1 MMSIP
6 NILTLLRI
14 FLTPIF
20 IICLFSE
27 IFGAQLW
34 ALVIFIVASITDA
47 YDGYFARKND
57 MVTDTGRFLD
67 PLADKILLSSA
78 FISFSI
84 MGLIDIWMVA
94 LIIFRDL
101 FVTGLRV
108 LMSRKGLI
116 MITSKIAKSK
126 TGVQV
131 GIIIFTLL
139 FLSLKGFNW
148 ILLEDYL
155 IFINEYKYEWTVFC
169 SYYHIYF
176 CRIYNGFPISFLG
189 VMALYFSC
197 FA

>member
-1 MMSIP
+1 MMAIP
-6 NILTLLRI
+6 NILTVMRI

-20 IICLFSE
+20 IICLFSDF
-27 IFGAQLW
+27 FGAQLW

-47 YDGYFARKND
+47 YDGYLARKNN
-57 MVTDTGRFLD
+57 MVTNTGRFLD
-67 PLADKILLSSA
+67 PLADKILVSSA

-101 FVTGLRV
+101 FVMGLRF
-108 LMSRKGLI
+108 LMSRRGFI

-139 FLSLKGFNW
+139 FLTLKGFNW
-148 ILLEDYL
+148 VLLEDYL
-155 IFINEYKYEWTVFC
+155 IFINEYEIVYYLTMIAVIFTVYTGY
-169 SYYHIYF
+169 SYIQEN
-176 CRIYNGFPISFLG
+176 RKAIQEIMN
-189 VMALYFSC
+189 
-197 FA
+197 

>member
-6 NILTLLRI
+6 NVLTLFRI
-14 FLTPIF
+14 FLTPVF

-27 IFGAQLW
+27 FFGAQLW

-47 YDGYFARKND
+47 YDGYFARKNN
-57 MVTDTGRFLD
+57 MVTDTGQFLD
-67 PLADKILLSSA
+67 PLADKILVSSA
-78 FISFSI
+78 FISFAI
-84 MGLIDIWMVA
+84 MWLIDFWMVV

-101 FVTGLRV
+101 FVTSLRV
-108 LMSRKGLI
+108 LLSRKGFI

-148 ILLEDYL
+148 VSLKTSFS
-155 IFINEYKYEWTVFC
+155 FINEYQLV
-169 SYYHIYF
+169 YYLTMIAVIFTMYTGYTYVQEN
-176 CRIYNGFPISFLG
+176 RKAIREIMN
-189 VMALYFSC
+189 
-197 FA
+197 

>member
-20 IICLFSE
+20 IICLFSDF
-27 IFGAQLW
+27 FGAQLW
-34 ALVIFIVASITDA
+34 ALIIFIVASISDA

-84 MGLIDIWMVA
+84 MGIIDIWMVA

-155 IFINEYKYEWTVFC
+155 IFINEYKLIYYLTMITVIFTV
-169 SYYHIYF
+169 YTGYTYIQEN
-176 CRIYNGFPISFLG
+176 RKAIQKIMN
-189 VMALYFSC
+189 
-197 FA
+197 

>member
-1 MMSIP
+1 MMAIP
-6 NILTLLRI
+6 NILTVMRI

-20 IICLFSE
+20 IICLFSDF
-27 IFGAQLW
+27 FGAQLW

-47 YDGYFARKND
+47 YDGYLARKNN

-67 PLADKILLSSA
+67 PLADKILVSSA

-101 FVTGLRV
+101 FVMGLRF
-108 LMSRKGLI
+108 LMSRRGFI

-139 FLSLKGFNW
+139 FLTLKGFNW
-148 ILLEDYL
+148 VLLEDYL
-155 IFINEYKYEWTVFC
+155 IFINEYQIVYYLTMIAVIFTV
-169 SYYHIYF
+169 YTGYTYIQEN
-176 CRIYNGFPISFLG
+176 RKAIQEIMN
-189 VMALYFSC
+189 
-197 FA
+197 

>member
-1 MMSIP
+1 MAIP
-6 NILTLLRI
+6 NILTVMRI

-20 IICLFSE
+20 IICLFSDF
-27 IFGAQLW
+27 FGAQLW

-47 YDGYFARKND
+47 YDGYLARKNN

-67 PLADKILLSSA
+67 PLADKILVSSA

-101 FVTGLRV
+101 FVMGLRF
-108 LMSRKGLI
+108 LMSRRGFI

-139 FLSLKGFNW
+139 FLTLKGFNW
-148 ILLEDYL
+148 VLLEDYL
-155 IFINEYKYEWTVFC
+155 IFINEYQLVYYLTMIAVIFTV
-169 SYYHIYF
+169 YTGYAYIQEN
-176 CRIYNGFPISFLG
+176 RKAIQEIMN
-189 VMALYFSC
+189 
-197 FA
+197 

>member
-6 NILTLLRI
+6 NVLTLFRI
-14 FLTPIF
+14 FLTPVF

-27 IFGAQLW
+27 FFGAQLW

-47 YDGYFARKND
+47 YDGYFARKNN
-57 MVTDTGRFLD
+57 MVTDTGQFLD
-67 PLADKILLSSA
+67 PLADKILVSSA
-78 FISFSI
+78 FISFAI
-84 MGLIDIWMVA
+84 MGLIDFWMVV

-101 FVTGLRV
+101 FITSLRV
-108 LMSRKGLI
+108 LLSRKGFI

-148 ILLEDYL
+148 VSLKTSFS
-155 IFINEYKYEWTVFC
+155 FINEYQLV
-169 SYYHIYF
+169 YYLTMIAVIFTMYTGYTYVQEN
-176 CRIYNGFPISFLG
+176 RKAIREIMN
-189 VMALYFSC
+189 
-197 FA
+197 

>member
-1 MMSIP
+1 MMAIP
-6 NILTLLRI
+6 NILTVMRI

-20 IICLFSE
+20 IICLFSDF
-27 IFGAQLW
+27 FGAQLW

-47 YDGYFARKND
+47 YDGYLARKNN

-67 PLADKILLSSA
+67 PLADKILVSSA

-101 FVTGLRV
+101 FVTSLRV
-108 LMSRKGLI
+108 LLSRKGFI

-126 TGVQV
+126 TAVQI

-139 FLSLKGFNW
+139 FLTLKGFNW
-148 ILLEDYL
+148 VLLEDYL
-155 IFINEYKYEWTVFC
+155 IFINEYQLVYYLTMIAVIFTV
-169 SYYHIYF
+169 YTGYTYIQEN
-176 CRIYNGFPISFLG
+176 RKAIQEIMN
-189 VMALYFSC
+189 
-197 FA
+197 

>member
-1 MMSIP
+1 MMAIP
-6 NILTLLRI
+6 NILTVMRI

-20 IICLFSE
+20 IICLFSDF
-27 IFGAQLW
+27 FGAQLW

-47 YDGYFARKND
+47 YDGYLARKNN

-67 PLADKILLSSA
+67 PLADKILVSSA

-101 FVTGLRV
+101 FVMGLRF
-108 LMSRKGLI
+108 LMSRRGFI

-139 FLSLKGFNW
+139 FLTLKGFNW
-148 ILLEDYL
+148 VLLEDYL
-155 IFINEYKYEWTVFC
+155 IFINEYEIVYYLTMIAVIFTV
-169 SYYHIYF
+169 YTGYTYIQEN
-176 CRIYNGFPISFLG
+176 RKAIQEIMN
-189 VMALYFSC
+189 
-197 FA
+197 

>member
-1 MMSIP
+1 MMAIP
-6 NILTLLRI
+6 NILTVMRI

-20 IICLFSE
+20 IICLFSDF
-27 IFGAQLW
+27 FGAQLW

-47 YDGYFARKND
+47 YDGYLARKNN

-67 PLADKILLSSA
+67 PLADKILVSSA

-101 FVTGLRV
+101 FVMGLRF
-108 LMSRKGLI
+108 LMSRRGFI

-139 FLSLKGFNW
+139 FLTLKGFNW
-148 ILLEDYL
+148 VLLEDYL
-155 IFINEYKYEWTVFC
+155 IFINEYQLVYYLTMIAVIFTV
-169 SYYHIYF
+169 YTGYTYIQEN
-176 CRIYNGFPISFLG
+176 RKAIQEIMN
-189 VMALYFSC
+189 
-197 FA
+197 

>member
-1 MMSIP
+1 MMAIP
-6 NILTLLRI
+6 NILTVMRI

-20 IICLFSE
+20 IICLFSDF
-27 IFGAQLW
+27 FGAQLW

-47 YDGYFARKND
+47 YDGYLARKNN

-67 PLADKILLSSA
+67 PLADKILVSSA

-101 FVTGLRV
+101 FVMGLRF
-108 LMSRKGLI
+108 LMSRRGFI

-139 FLSLKGFNW
+139 FLTLKGFNW
-148 ILLEDYL
+148 VLLEDYL
-155 IFINEYKYEWTVFC
+155 IFINEYEVVYYLTMIAVIFTV
-169 SYYHIYF
+169 YTGYAYIQEN
-176 CRIYNGFPISFLG
+176 RKAIQEIMN
-189 VMALYFSC
+189 
-197 FA
+197 

>member
-1 MMSIP
+1 MMAIP
-6 NILTLLRI
+6 NILTVMRI

-20 IICLFSE
+20 IICLFSDF
-27 IFGAQLW
+27 FGAQLW

-47 YDGYFARKND
+47 YDGYFARKNN
-57 MVTDTGRFLD
+57 MVTDTGQFLD

-101 FVTGLRV
+101 FVTSLRV
-108 LMSRKGLI
+108 LLSRKGFI

-126 TGVQV
+126 TAVQI

-139 FLSLKGFNW
+139 FLTLKGFNW
-148 ILLEDYL
+148 VLLEDYL
-155 IFINEYKYEWTVFC
+155 IFINEYQLVYYLTMITVIFTV
-169 SYYHIYF
+169 YTG
-176 CRIYNGFPISFLG
+176 YNYIQENRKAIQEI
-189 VMALYFSC
+189 MN
-197 FA
+197 

>member
-1 MMSIP
+1 MMAIP
-6 NILTLLRI
+6 NILTVMRI

-20 IICLFSE
+20 IICLFSDF
-27 IFGAQLW
+27 FGAQLW

-47 YDGYFARKND
+47 YDGYLARKNN
-57 MVTDTGRFLD
+57 MVTNTGRFLD
-67 PLADKILLSSA
+67 PLADKILVSSA

-101 FVTGLRV
+101 FVMGLRF
-108 LMSRKGLI
+108 LMSRRGFI

-139 FLSLKGFNW
+139 FITLKGFNW
-148 ILLEDYL
+148 VLLEDYL
-155 IFINEYKYEWTVFC
+155 ILINEYQLVYYLTMIAVIFTV
-169 SYYHIYF
+169 YTGYTYIQEN
-176 CRIYNGFPISFLG
+176 RKAIQEIMN
-189 VMALYFSC
+189 
-197 FA
+197 

>member
-1 MMSIP
+1 MMAIP
-6 NILTLLRI
+6 NILTVMRI

-20 IICLFSE
+20 IICLFSDF
-27 IFGAQLW
+27 FGAQLW
-34 ALVIFIVASITDA
+34 ALIIFIVASITDA
-47 YDGYFARKND
+47 YDGYLARKNN
-57 MVTDTGRFLD
+57 MVTDTGQFLD

-101 FVTGLRV
+101 FVMGLRF
-108 LMSRKGLI
+108 LMSRRGFI

-139 FLSLKGFNW
+139 FLTLKGFNW
-148 ILLEDYL
+148 VLLEDYL
-155 IFINEYKYEWTVFC
+155 IFINEYEIVYYLTMIAVIFTV
-169 SYYHIYF
+169 YTGYAYIQEN
-176 CRIYNGFPISFLG
+176 RKAIQEIMN
-189 VMALYFSC
+189 
-197 FA
+197 

>member
-1 MMSIP
+1 MMAIP
-6 NILTLLRI
+6 NILTVMRI

-20 IICLFSE
+20 IICLFSDF
-27 IFGAQLW
+27 FGAQLW

-47 YDGYFARKND
+47 YDGYLARKNN
-57 MVTDTGRFLD
+57 MVTNTGRFLD
-67 PLADKILLSSA
+67 PLADKILVSSA

-101 FVTGLRV
+101 FVMGLRF
-108 LMSRKGLI
+108 LMSRRGFI

-139 FLSLKGFNW
+139 FITLKGFNW
-148 ILLEDYL
+148 VLLEDYL
-155 IFINEYKYEWTVFC
+155 IFINEYQLVYYLTMIAVIFTV
-169 SYYHIYF
+169 YTGYAYIQEN
-176 CRIYNGFPISFLG
+176 RKAIQEIMN
-189 VMALYFSC
+189 
-197 FA
+197 

>member
-1 MMSIP
+1 MMAIP
-6 NILTLLRI
+6 NILTVMRI

-27 IFGAQLW
+27 FFGAQLW

-47 YDGYFARKND
+47 YDGYLARKNN

-67 PLADKILLSSA
+67 PLADKILVSSA

-101 FVTGLRV
+101 FVIVLRF
-108 LMSRKGLI
+108 LMSRRGFI

-131 GIIIFTLL
+131 GIIIFILL
-139 FLSLKGFNW
+139 FLTLKGFHW
-148 ILLEDYL
+148 ALLEDYI
-155 IFINEYKYEWTVFC
+155 IFINEYQLVYYSTMIAVIFTV
-169 SYYHIYF
+169 YTGYAYIQEN
-176 CRIYNGFPISFLG
+176 RKAIQEIMN
-189 VMALYFSC
+189 
-197 FA
+197 

>member
-6 NILTLLRI
+6 NVLTLFRI
-14 FLTPIF
+14 FLTPVF

-27 IFGAQLW
+27 FFGAQLW

-47 YDGYFARKND
+47 YDGYFARKNN
-57 MVTDTGRFLD
+57 MVTDTGQFLD
-67 PLADKILLSSA
+67 PLADKILVSSA
-78 FISFSI
+78 FISFAI
-84 MGLIDIWMVA
+84 MGLIDFWMVV

-101 FVTGLRV
+101 FVTSLRV
-108 LMSRKGLI
+108 LLSRKGFI

-148 ILLEDYL
+148 VSLKTYFS
-155 IFINEYKYEWTVFC
+155 FINEYQLV
-169 SYYHIYF
+169 YYLTMIAVIFTMYTGYTYVQEN
-176 CRIYNGFPISFLG
+176 RKAIREIMN
-189 VMALYFSC
+189 
-197 FA
+197 

>member
-1 MMSIP
+1 MAIP
-6 NILTLLRI
+6 NILTVMRI

-20 IICLFSE
+20 IICLFSDF
-27 IFGAQLW
+27 FGAQLW

-47 YDGYFARKND
+47 YDGYLARKNN
-57 MVTDTGRFLD
+57 MVTNTGRFLD
-67 PLADKILLSSA
+67 PLADKILVSSA

-101 FVTGLRV
+101 FVMGLRF
-108 LMSRKGLI
+108 LMSRRGFI

-139 FLSLKGFNW
+139 FLTLKGFNW
-148 ILLEDYL
+148 VLLEDYL
-155 IFINEYKYEWTVFC
+155 IFINEYQLVYYLTMIAVIFTV
-169 SYYHIYF
+169 YTGYTYIQEN
-176 CRIYNGFPISFLG
+176 RKAIQEIMN
-189 VMALYFSC
+189 
-197 FA
+197 

>member
-1 MMSIP
+1 MMPIP
-6 NILTLLRI
+6 NILTVIRI

-20 IICLFSE
+20 IICLFSDF
-27 IFGAQLW
+27 FGAQLW

-47 YDGYFARKND
+47 YDGYLARKNN
-57 MVTDTGRFLD
+57 MVTNTGRFLD
-67 PLADKILLSSA
+67 PLADKILVSSA

-101 FVTGLRV
+101 FVMGLRF
-108 LMSRKGLI
+108 LMSRRGFI

-139 FLSLKGFNW
+139 FITLKGFNW
-148 ILLEDYL
+148 VLLEDYL
-155 IFINEYKYEWTVFC
+155 IFINEYQLVYYLTMIAVIFTV
-169 SYYHIYF
+169 YTGYTYIQEN
-176 CRIYNGFPISFLG
+176 RKAIQEIMN
-189 VMALYFSC
+189 
-197 FA
+197 

>member
-1 MMSIP
+1 MMAIP
-6 NILTLLRI
+6 NILTVMRI

-20 IICLFSE
+20 IICLFSDF
-27 IFGAQLW
+27 FGAQLW

-47 YDGYFARKND
+47 YDGYLARKNN
-57 MVTDTGRFLD
+57 MVTNTGRFLD
-67 PLADKILLSSA
+67 PLADKILVSSA

-101 FVTGLRV
+101 FVMGLRF
-108 LMSRKGLI
+108 LMSRRGFI

-139 FLSLKGFNW
+139 FLTLKGFNW
-148 ILLEDYL
+148 VLLEDYL
-155 IFINEYKYEWTVFC
+155 IFINEYQLVYYLTMIAVIFTV
-169 SYYHIYF
+169 YTG
-176 CRIYNGFPISFLG
+176 YNYIQENRKAIQEI
-189 VMALYFSC
+189 MN
-197 FA
+197 

>member
-1 MMSIP
+1 MMPIP
-6 NILTLLRI
+6 NILTVIRI

-20 IICLFSE
+20 IICLFSDF
-27 IFGAQLW
+27 FGAQLW

-47 YDGYFARKND
+47 YDGYLARKNN

-67 PLADKILLSSA
+67 PLADKILVSSA

-101 FVTGLRV
+101 FVMGLRF
-108 LMSRKGLI
+108 LMSRRGFI

-139 FLSLKGFNW
+139 FLTLKGFNW
-148 ILLEDYL
+148 VLLEDYL
-155 IFINEYKYEWTVFC
+155 IFINEYQLVYYLTMIAVIFTV
-169 SYYHIYF
+169 YTGYAYIQEN
-176 CRIYNGFPISFLG
+176 RKAIQEIMN
-189 VMALYFSC
+189 
-197 FA
+197 

>member
-1 MMSIP
+1 MMAIP
-6 NILTLLRI
+6 NILTVMRI

-20 IICLFSE
+20 IICLFSDF
-27 IFGAQLW
+27 FGAQLW

-47 YDGYFARKND
+47 YDGYLARKNN

-67 PLADKILLSSA
+67 PLADKILVSSA

-101 FVTGLRV
+101 FVMGLRF
-108 LMSRKGLI
+108 LMSRRGFI

-139 FLSLKGFNW
+139 FLTLKGFNW
-148 ILLEDYL
+148 VLLEDYL
-155 IFINEYKYEWTVFC
+155 IFINEYEIVYYLTMIAVIFTV
-169 SYYHIYF
+169 YTGYAYIQE
-176 CRIYNGFPISFLG
+176 N
-189 VMALYFSC
+189 
-197 FA
+197 

>member
-1 MMSIP
+1 MMAIP
-6 NILTLLRI
+6 NILTVMRI

-20 IICLFSE
+20 IICLFSDF
-27 IFGAQLW
+27 FGAQLW

-47 YDGYFARKND
+47 YDGYLARKNN

-67 PLADKILLSSA
+67 PLADKILVSSA

-101 FVTGLRV
+101 FVMGLRF
-108 LMSRKGLI
+108 LMSRRGFI

-139 FLSLKGFNW
+139 FLTLKGFNW
-148 ILLEDYL
+148 VLLEDYL
-155 IFINEYKYEWTVFC
+155 IFINQYQLVYYLTMIAVIFTV
-169 SYYHIYF
+169 YTGYAYIQEN
-176 CRIYNGFPISFLG
+176 RKAIQEIMN
-189 VMALYFSC
+189 
-197 FA
+197 

>member
-1 MMSIP
+1 MMAIP
-6 NILTLLRI
+6 NILTVMRI

-20 IICLFSE
+20 IICLFSDF
-27 IFGAQLW
+27 FGAQLW

-47 YDGYFARKND
+47 YDGYLARKNN
-57 MVTDTGRFLD
+57 MVTNTGRFLD
-67 PLADKILLSSA
+67 PLADKILVSSA

-101 FVTGLRV
+101 FVMGLRF
-108 LMSRKGLI
+108 LMSRRGFI

-139 FLSLKGFNW
+139 FLTLKGFNW
-148 ILLEDYL
+148 VLFEDYL
-155 IFINEYKYEWTVFC
+155 IFINEYEIVYYLTMIAVIFTV
-169 SYYHIYF
+169 YTGYAYIQEN
-176 CRIYNGFPISFLG
+176 RKAIQEIMN
-189 VMALYFSC
+189 
-197 FA
+197 